1 MHDFGVAHYRRLLV
15 RSRGRALAAEHQL
28 RIPPEPV
35 KVARSGVAQQAA
47 DRERDDD
54 RRERHGEEDELP
66 CEQDSDHRFVRVATV
81 EGVEHSDTNRRDHC
95 SDDKGGADLRDLET
109 DDIRPREGSTGW
121 SAPPDAISRRLGD
134 SMPSN
139 RSIVRRRPRAA
150 RRNAPWMPWRTV
162 RSRTVT
168 FQSAD
173 ASASEVRRPA
183 REPPTTTALP
193 DKPSWTGACSRLL
206 SGPMEDDECIA
217 PSTVCLG
224 LQEREWPSVP
234 PSSRLR
240 DATRRSLHVDGPANV
255 SVH

>member
-1 MHDFGVAHYRRLLV
+1 MEGKQVRLQDDDSSFTTGRLDGLRVSDPADELERDGDVEKRDVGQVELQHEMHDFGVAHYRRLLV

-109 DDIRPREGSTGW
+109 DDIRPREDLVAQLHDRDVSATEPAAERAREGQQDGGAADDDCRHPATRSGRVLSRFIVYGW
-121 SAPPDAISRRLGD
+121 LSATDDRLLVDLEQPGWFD
-134 SMPSN
+134 IRLPSE
-139 RSIVRRRPRAA
+139 
-150 RRNAPWMPWRTV
+150 
-162 RSRTVT
+162 
-168 FQSAD
+168 D
-173 ASASEVRRPA
+173 ASSA
-183 REPPTTTALP
+183 
-193 DKPSWTGACSRLL
+193 
-206 SGPMEDDECIA
+206 
-217 PSTVCLG
+217 
-224 LQEREWPSVP
+224 
-234 PSSRLR
+234 
-240 DATRRSLHVDGPANV
+240 
-255 SVH
+255 